1 VQSNEGWACTHDPIR
16 TMGGVTQGTY
26 DAWRMS
32 KGYGA
37 ADVCSSLT
45 RDQAKAIYYERY
57 WLASGADKLP
67 ILLALTHV
75 DMAINAGNGVARE
88 ILAQCGNNVACYNA
102 ARIVAYQGM
111 RNCSLYCQ
119 AWINRVNKIRRYTG
133 G

>member
-1 VQSNEGWACTHDPIR
+1 
-16 TMGGVTQGTY
+16 
-26 DAWRMS
+26 MS